1 MKAAILHALGTPL
14 AIETVP
20 DPMAGPGEV
29 VVDVAAAPVLS
40 YTNEV
45 LDGTRL
51 YHLMFPMTPGCGAVG
66 RVHATGPD
74 ATRLSPGDWVFCDP
88 TVRARDDALTPDIML
103 QGWTAPTAGARR
115 LQQWMRDG
123 AFAEQMRV
131 PLECVFPIGD
141 IAPADASRWCAS
153 VVMLVPYGGWLAAG
167 PQPGETALVN
177 TATGNFG
184 SAAVAVAL
192 AMGAGA
198 VLATGRNE
206 AALAD
211 LVRRF
216 GTRVR
221 PVRLS
226 GDTAVDTARMRTAAE
241 GPIDRLLDILPPLP
255 DSGPVRAAAMSVR
268 ANGSVVLMG
277 GLGCHIA
284 GSCATTSRSVGSGCV
299 RARRCRASSHFCG
312 RACSRSIMST
322 SPNSR
327 WRASTRPLP
336 MLPCRL
342 APSDSPC
349 CVLELPP
356 RLMQAE
362 SGFAGTRNATRSACP
377 SAQSRLSFWVD
388 SACSVCRGE
397 VTPEPFGVRGYGS

>member
-29 VVDVAAAPVLS
+29 VVEVVAAPVLS
-40 YTNEV
+40 YANEV
-45 LDGTRL
+45 FDGTRT

-74 ATRLSPGDWVFCDP
+74 ATRLAPGAWVFCDP
-88 TVRARDDALTPDIML
+88 TVRARDDALAPDIML
-103 QGWTAPTAGARR
+103 QGWTAPTEGARR

-123 AFAEQMRV
+123 AFAERLRV
-131 PLECVFPIGD
+131 PMECVFPLGE

-153 VVMLVPYGGWLAAG
+153 VVTLVPYGGWLAG
-167 PQPGETALVN
+167 GLQPGETALVN

-216 GTRVR
+216 GARVR

-226 GDTAVDTARMRTAAE
+226 GDAEADTARMKAVAD
-241 GPIDRLLDILPPLP
+241 GPIDRVLDILPPLP
-255 DSGPVRAAAMSVR
+255 DAAPVRAAAMSMR

-277 GLGCHIA
+277 GLGVDVALPYRWLMRNNVTIRGQWMCPRDAVQRFIA
-284 GSCATTSRSVGSGCV
+284 LLRSGVLSLDHVDVTEFPLAGINEAIAHAAAQAGAFRLTV
-299 RARRCRASSHFCG
+299 L
-312 RACSRSIMST
+312 
-322 SPNSR
+322 
-327 WRASTRPLP
+327 RP
-336 MLPCRL
+336 
-342 APSDSPC
+342 
-349 CVLELPP
+349 
-356 RLMQAE
+356 
-362 SGFAGTRNATRSACP
+362 
-377 SAQSRLSFWVD
+377 
-388 SACSVCRGE
+388 
-397 VTPEPFGVRGYGS
+397 

>member
-1 MKAAILHALGTPL
+1 MKAAILHALGAPL

-29 VVDVAAAPVLS
+29 VVEVVAAPVLS

-45 LDGTRL
+45 FDGTRI

-66 RVHATGPD
+66 RVRATGPD
-74 ATRLSPGDWVFCDP
+74 ATRLAPE
-88 TVRARDDALTPDIML
+88 IMP
-103 QGWTAPTAGARR
+103 QGWTAPTEGARR

-131 PLECVFPIGD
+131 PMECVFPLGD
-141 IAPADASRWCAS
+141 IAPVDASRWSAA
-153 VVMLVPYGGWLAAG
+153 VVMLVPYGGWLASG
-167 PQPGETALVN
+167 LQPGETALVN

-192 AMGAGA
+192 TLGAGA

-206 AALAD
+206 ASLAD

-226 GDTAVDTARMRTAAE
+226 GDAEADTARIKAAAE
-241 GPIDRLLDILPPLP
+241 GPIDRVLDILPPLP
-255 DSGPVRAAAMSVR
+255 DTAPVRAAAMSVR

-277 GLGCHIA
+277 GLGVDVALPYRWIMRNSITIRGQWMYPREAVPRFIA
-284 GSCATTSRSVGSGCV
+284 LLRSGLLQLDHTAVTEFPLAAINEAIAHAAAHAGAFRLTV
-299 RARRCRASSHFCG
+299 L
-312 RACSRSIMST
+312 
-322 SPNSR
+322 
-327 WRASTRPLP
+327 RP
-336 MLPCRL
+336 
-342 APSDSPC
+342 
-349 CVLELPP
+349 
-356 RLMQAE
+356 
-362 SGFAGTRNATRSACP
+362 
-377 SAQSRLSFWVD
+377 
-388 SACSVCRGE
+388 
-397 VTPEPFGVRGYGS
+397 